1 MIPRFV
7 KEQHAY
13 SLEDLRHVFSHEV
26 KGKKEL
32 VDLDENKTKEYAKL
46 LQEYGVLKRIALNPD
61 NPDLSDISFEE
72 LVPIAEDI
80 DGKQY
85 RYVFTFVG
93 LVCIAGYILQCYPKY
108 IKKDE
113 PKTEFKLVV
122 QVLRKYEHSKQQDL
136 QYHNSMEQPSL
147 FNRLSVML
155 ALLDDYYENGLY
167 INDRLVREINGN
179 GDIDWNRTINNTY
192 PVIKDNKPYY
202 VELVT
207 RRRVNNENDFITLL
221 HQCLLTEVSEDLGE
235 DLRELLGLDAVDLT
249 DQSRDDIGDDS
260 YLEYRILQEMN
271 QEFNTRKLSVL
282 NTMLALISHKS
293 NVSDDNNVSLFG
305 TTAFNKVWEE
315 CCKVAFADK
324 LDKTLADIGLKA
336 CSGSKVTDKLISII
350 QKPHWRIE
358 EKCEGVKQFRHI
370 FSKETL
376 IPDIISVFEKPE
388 KIFAILDAKYY
399 RFELDGNKFRFGVPG
414 IGDIDKQFLYH
425 MAYKELINVNQITT
439 VYNAFLMPTD
449 EDVTVN
455 KGHVSVAFFR
465 NAFGQGTFPD
475 IAIRLVPAEHMYK
488 CYLNDTTYAIENLE
502 LDCTFEG
509 KHRFDVDQKT

>member
-1 MIPRFV
+1 MISRFV

-13 SLEDLRHVFSHEV
+13 SLEDLRYVFRHKV
-26 KGKKEL
+26 NGKKEH

-108 IKKDE
+108 IKNDKPKD
-113 PKTEFKLVV
+113 EFKLVV

-324 LDKTLADIGLKA
+324 LDKTLADIGLKP
-336 CSGSKVTDKLISII
+336 CPGSKPTDKLISII
-350 QKPHWRIE
+350 KKPHWRIAA
-358 EKCEGVKQFRHI
+358 GIHI
-370 FSKETL
+370 WSKETL
-376 IPDIISVFEKPE
+376 IPDIITVQGNPPSKF
-388 KIFAILDAKYY
+388 IILDAKYY
-399 RFELDGNKFRFGVPG
+399 RFENEGDKFLYGVPG

-425 MAYKELINVNQITT
+425 MAYRELLAENEIKE

-449 EDVTVN
+449 EDVPIN
-455 KGHVSVAFFR
+455 KGLVSVAFFKD
-465 NAFGQGTFPD
+465 AFGKNTLPN
-475 IAIRLVPAEHMYK
+475 IAIRLVPASVIYNHYM
-488 CYLNDTTYAIENLE
+488 NDTPYKNPVEYLE
-502 LDCTFEG
+502 LSETFDS
-509 KHRFDVDQKT
+509 KHRSDSDQKT